1 MEKRKLNRITAGFIV
16 LVVMVLILM
25 FSNSLRRSSHITL
38 PEEGSSPGQT
48 EDDTNASGGDALTVI
63 AVTPETVQT
72 AIETLTRPR
81 QYSRVIR
88 VEQLWDGGSGSFET
102 TVTVSGRWTRTDRS
116 LSDGQVR
123 HTITDGE
130 ITYIWYGSES
140 SVYSAPAGDITP
152 DDEQA
157 IPTYESILDLP
168 VEDIA
173 AADYRSVS
181 DVNCIYVETVQ
192 DPEGYTQRYWVSVET
207 GLLVASERLLEGETI
222 YRMASLTADL
232 STPSTDRFILP
243 DGTVLRISISRATV
257 GMIAVGM
264 IQPLLIVLIVALILS
279 GLLARRLSRRIVDPL
294 NSLDLEHPL
303 DNDAYEELS
312 PLLKRIHHQ
321 HVEIQTQLRELREKT
336 DEFTQITG
344 SMREGLVLLDEHG
357 SILSI
362 NAAAQALFGADAQCV
377 GRDFLTIERSHEI
390 SAAIQAAA
398 ADGHSEVRAERAGR
412 VYQFDISRITSDGKF
427 LGTVILAFDITEQ
440 EFAERNRRE
449 FTANVSHEL
458 KTPLQG
464 IIGSAELIE
473 NGMVR
478 PDDLPRFVGHIH
490 AEAARL
496 VTLIDDIIRLSQL
509 DEEKVQMEKRPVDL
523 HMLASDVV
531 KRLQDVARK
540 NQITLML
547 TGKPTVVNG
556 NPQILDE
563 MIYNLCDNAIKYNK
577 PFGEVEVNVVTVKD
591 HPVLTVEDDGIG
603 IPIDDQERIF
613 ERFYRVDKSHSRQ
626 IGGTGLGLSIV
637 KHGAIYHKAKVELKS
652 ALGEG
657 TTVRI
662 VF

>member
-168 VEDIA
+168 V
-173 AADYRSVS
+173 
-181 DVNCIYVETVQ
+181 Q

-243 DGTVLRISISRATV
+243 DGTVL
-257 GMIAVGM
+257 
-264 IQPLLIVLIVALILS
+264 
-279 GLLARRLSRRIVDPL
+279 
-294 NSLDLEHPL
+294 LD
-303 DNDAYEELS
+303 
-312 PLLKRIHHQ
+312 
-321 HVEIQTQLRELREKT
+321 T
-336 DEFTQITG
+336 
-344 SMREGLVLLDEHG
+344 
-357 SILSI
+357 
-362 NAAAQALFGADAQCV
+362 
-377 GRDFLTIERSHEI
+377 
-390 SAAIQAAA
+390 
-398 ADGHSEVRAERAGR
+398 
-412 VYQFDISRITSDGKF
+412 
-427 LGTVILAFDITEQ
+427 
-440 EFAERNRRE
+440 
-449 FTANVSHEL
+449 
-458 KTPLQG
+458 
-464 IIGSAELIE
+464 
-473 NGMVR
+473 
-478 PDDLPRFVGHIH
+478 
-490 AEAARL
+490 
-496 VTLIDDIIRLSQL
+496 
-509 DEEKVQMEKRPVDL
+509 
-523 HMLASDVV
+523 
-531 KRLQDVARK
+531 
-540 NQITLML
+540 
-547 TGKPTVVNG
+547 
-556 NPQILDE
+556 
-563 MIYNLCDNAIKYNK
+563 
-577 PFGEVEVNVVTVKD
+577 
-591 HPVLTVEDDGIG
+591 
-603 IPIDDQERIF
+603 
-613 ERFYRVDKSHSRQ
+613 
-626 IGGTGLGLSIV
+626 
-637 KHGAIYHKAKVELKS
+637 
-652 ALGEG
+652 
-657 TTVRI
+657 
-662 VF
+662 

>member
-38 PEEGSSPGQT
+38 PEEGSSPGQA
-48 EDDTNASGGDALTVI
+48 EDTNASGGDALTVI

-243 DGTVLRISISRATV
+243 DGTVVNQYESEEYKAAYQQMRDFYNKGYLRKDVATMKDGQSQKSNGQFFTFPVNLKPCYADELNILAQGKGFTLAQVDVTDIYLTNALGSMQAISRTSKNPQRAAMFLELVNTDKYLNNLINFGVEGVDYEKVSDNVIKLIPDSGYAPNMQWMYGNQFLNFLNETEAPDKWEQFEAFNAKAKQLPDFGFIFDETPVQTEVAATLNIVKEYNNVLKV
-257 GMIAVGM
+257 GAVDPEKTLPEFLNKLREAGSET
-264 IQPLLIVLIVALILS
+264 IVA
-279 GLLARRLSRRIVDPL
+279 
-294 NSLDLEHPL
+294 EMQ
-303 DNDAYEELS
+303 
-312 PLLKRIHHQ
+312 KQ
-321 HVEIQTQLRELREKT
+321 F
-336 DEFTQITG
+336 DEFKKG
-344 SMREGLVLLDEHG
+344 
-357 SILSI
+357 
-362 NAAAQALFGADAQCV
+362 
-377 GRDFLTIERSHEI
+377 
-390 SAAIQAAA
+390 
-398 ADGHSEVRAERAGR
+398 
-412 VYQFDISRITSDGKF
+412 
-427 LGTVILAFDITEQ
+427 Q
-440 EFAERNRRE
+440 E
-449 FTANVSHEL
+449 
-458 KTPLQG
+458 
-464 IIGSAELIE
+464 
-473 NGMVR
+473 
-478 PDDLPRFVGHIH
+478 
-490 AEAARL
+490 
-496 VTLIDDIIRLSQL
+496 
-509 DEEKVQMEKRPVDL
+509 
-523 HMLASDVV
+523 
-531 KRLQDVARK
+531 
-540 NQITLML
+540 
-547 TGKPTVVNG
+547 
-556 NPQILDE
+556 
-563 MIYNLCDNAIKYNK
+563 
-577 PFGEVEVNVVTVKD
+577 
-591 HPVLTVEDDGIG
+591 
-603 IPIDDQERIF
+603 
-613 ERFYRVDKSHSRQ
+613 
-626 IGGTGLGLSIV
+626 
-637 KHGAIYHKAKVELKS
+637 
-652 ALGEG
+652 
-657 TTVRI
+657 
-662 VF
+662 